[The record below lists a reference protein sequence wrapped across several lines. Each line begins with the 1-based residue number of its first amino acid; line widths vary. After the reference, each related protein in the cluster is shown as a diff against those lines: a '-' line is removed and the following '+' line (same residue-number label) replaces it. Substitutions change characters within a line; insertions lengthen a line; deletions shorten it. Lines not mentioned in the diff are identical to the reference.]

1 MMTRAPAHDGYL
13 ATRHFGSLDG
23 LRFLCITAVIW
34 HHLPLWFELQD
45 LSVLFTRGHVGVDF
59 FFVLSGFLITTLLLR
74 EEAKTGRF
82 SLRGFYWR
90 RALRIIPIYFFVVS
104 LAAAYAILVNGRTD
118 QIEILPY
125 YYLFLSNFLVPED
138 IGFLAPTWSLAM
150 EEQYYLIW
158 PMLLLLLPRRWIGPV
173 LVGLIAVNVAGV
185 LGAFTP
191 LGITGIEAGP
201 LYIAQ
206 TGTTYAPILLGSL
219 AAVLLHSPGW
229 FARLAP
235 ALALKP
241 APWLCLGAL
250 VLALTTLPTILEGWP
265 NLLVHLLMTLSLMS
279 LVVREDNGMA
289 PVMKLRPI
297 ERIGQ
302 ISYGIYLYHLIAL
315 AVVSKLFVMLG
326 LSGLGWGWVFLPY
339 YALAIAMAEISFRT
353 LEAWF
358 LGFRHKGLGQV
369 RAA

>member
-1 MMTRAPAHDGYL
+1 MPAHAQYL
-13 ATRHFGSLDG
+13 HTRHFGSLDG
-23 LRFLCITAVIW
+23 LRFLCISAVIW
-34 HHLPLWFELQD
+34 HHVPLWLEWQEISIFF
-45 LSVLFTRGHVGVDF
+45 SRGHVGVDF

-74 EEAKTGRF
+74 EEAAKGRF

-118 QIEILPY
+118 QIAILPY

-150 EEQYYLIW
+150 EEQYYLVW
-158 PMLLLLLPRRWIGPV
+158 PILLLAVPRHWIGPL

-191 LGITGIEAGP
+191 LGITGFDLGP
-201 LYIAQ
+201 LHIAQ
-206 TGTTYAPILLGSL
+206 SGTTYAPILLGSL
-219 AAVLLHSPGW
+219 AAVLLHNPGW

-235 ALALKP
+235 PLALKP
-241 APWLCLGAL
+241 APWICLGAL
-250 VLALTTLPTILEGWP
+250 GLALAILPPILEGWP
-265 NLLVHLLMTLSLMS
+265 NLLVHGLMTLTLMS

-289 PVMKLRPI
+289 PVLKLRPI
-297 ERIGQ
+297 ERVGQ
-302 ISYGIYLYHLIAL
+302 ISYGIYLYHLMAL
-315 AVVSKLFVMLG
+315 AVVSKAFEMLG
-326 LSGLGWGWVFLPY
+326 LSGWGMVLVLY
-339 YALAIAMAEISFRT
+339 YALAIGIAEISFRT